1 MTCSLKAPTFREGTL
16 IREVFCLEV
25 MHVYTCMC
33 SVPDQTSDRCVHT
46 VTSA

>member
-25 MHVYTCMC
+25 MHVYTCMY
-33 SVPDQTSDRCVHT
+33 DQTSDRCVHT